1 MLKHPVR
8 KLLSNPMW
16 QQLEVAVQAAKHSA
30 AGAPG
35 EMTDREFLEALL
47 HLQRTGSPWRDLPPE
62 LGYWHAVYM
71 RFRRW
76 EARGVWQRLWKNLQA
91 EPFAQARRLLLDSTT
106 VRAHQQCRGRAKKNG
121 PEQALGRSRGGLST
135 KIHAASIATR
145 YDKLAKTFLAAVH
158 LVAAFLIIR
167 NS

>member
-8 KLLSNPMW
+8 KIITNSVW
-16 QQLEVAVQAAKHSA
+16 QELEAAVAAAKHSQ

-35 EMTDREFLEALL
+35 EMTDREFLEAVL

-76 EARGVWQRLWKNLQA
+76 EARGVWQRLWQNLQT
-91 EPFAQARRLLLDSTT
+91 EPFADARALLVDSTT
-106 VRAHQQCRGRAKKNG
+106 VRAHQDAAGASKKKT
-121 PEQALGRSRGGLST
+121 PTTRALGRSRGGLST
-135 KIHAASIATR
+135 KIHAATL
-145 YDKLAKTFLAAVH
+145 DENCAVALQLTAGQAH
-158 LVAAFLIIR
+158 DGRQL
-167 NS
+167 

>member
-8 KLLSNPMW
+8 KLISDQVW
-16 QQLEVAVQAAKHSA
+16 KELEGAVTAAKHSP

-35 EMTDREFLEALL
+35 EMTEREFLEAVL

-76 EARGVWQRLWKNLQA
+76 EARGVWRRLWQSLQV
-91 EPFAQARRLLLDSTT
+91 ERFAQARGLLIDSTT
-106 VRAHQQCRGRAKKNG
+106 VRAPQ
-121 PEQALGRSRGGLST
+121 
-135 KIHAASIATR
+135 HAAGAPKKTPTIRLWDA
-145 YDKLAKTFLAAVH
+145 LAGD
-158 LVAAFLIIR
+158 
-167 NS
+167 